1 MWSYKNNSYESFV
14 LSTYMDSV
22 VHKFPKGNQTF
33 LKYVNGTFA
42 QISAKL
48 DNLALPLSRNKVVL
62 L

>member
-48 DNLALPLSRNKVVL
+48 DNLALPLS
-62 L
+62 